1 MPFLGSLNNI
11 QWVLRFTNHIQNL
24 LGLFLLFRMAIL
36 QVYYLASYQ
45 GWLLD
50 LGQRHAE
57 MWHPLSPLGGWP
69 FHGGVCWGRPASGPL
84 PSWNAHSASV
94 ASGSLCPIR
103 HTLAKLSTYTS
114 SLSWPS
120 QARVHVSCSPY
131 MHCNVQTSGRILA
144 CPAPLLGHYCQ
155 TLVSSS
161 TLRCLLFKGI
171 LSSSSS
177 LQMNLKWC
185 GGGSGASE
193 EFRTFSTQLPA
204 LTYLQFSQLSLLH
217 FGSSESW

>member
-1 MPFLGSLNNI
+1 
-11 QWVLRFTNHIQNL
+11 
-24 LGLFLLFRMAIL
+24 MAIL
-36 QVYYLASYQ
+36 RAYYLASYQ

-50 LGQRHAE
+50 LGQRHGE
-57 MWHPLSPLGGWP
+57 RWHPLSPLGGWP
-69 FHGGVCWGRPASGPL
+69 FHGGFCWGGPASGPL
-84 PSWNAHSASV
+84 PSWNAHSASL
-94 ASGSLCPIR
+94 ASGYHCSIR
-103 HTLAKLSTYTS
+103 HTLAKLSIYTS

-131 MHCNVQTSGRILA
+131 AHCNVQTSGRILA

-155 TLVSSS
+155 TTLVSSS

-185 GGGSGASE
+185 GGGGGALE

-204 LTYLQFSQLSLLH
+204 LTYLQILSTSP
-217 FGSSESW
+217 SSFW